1 MKKGI
6 LFAGMILT
14 TMTSCAAS
22 DEPDMVLVKGGT
34 FQMGSPAT
42 EAERETDEVLHSVTV
57 GDFYMAAREVSQ
69 GDYEAVMGTTPSEHK
84 GSDLSV
90 ENVTWYDAVA
100 YCNALSQRQGLTPCY
115 TVGEGSVT
123 WNRSADGFRLPTE
136 AEWEYAARGGM
147 QTPFSFGDYV
157 YDTNANCYNAYG
169 YNNDATGHWVN
180 GYLRRTVET
189 DKYDANAFGLKN
201 MHGNVAEWT
210 WDWYDAY
217 EPSAQANPTGR
228 QEGWFKVV
236 RGGGWNDF
244 PKHIRSAY
252 RSAFPADVPLYA
264 TGIRLVRNAVAGTGE
279 TKSDFAGHANK
290 ATGKVLIAYF
300 SQTGNTDGLARIIQ
314 EETGYDLFRIE
325 RSTPYSATYNSQ
337 GLYAEALTEQREN
350 AVPDLKAY
358 VPNIADYDII
368 LLGYCNWWA
377 SIPAPVRTFLMHDD
391 FSGKTIVPF
400 CSMGGG
406 RFGQS
411 ISAIAKLAP
420 QSIILQG
427 LDVEY
432 TDYDR
437 SRIRTWLESVKKY
450 QQTGIRNTSVSATE
464 CFDVYSLDGQKLLT
478 HAATLDGLKKGTY
491 IVNGEKRIIK

>member
-6 LFAGMILT
+6 LFAGLVLMAI
-14 TMTSCAAS
+14 TSCASEATN
-22 DEPDMVLVKGGT
+22 DMVLIKGAT
-34 FQMGSPAT
+34 FQMGTPVT
-42 EAERETDEVLHSVTV
+42 EAEREADEVQHSVTV
-57 GDFYMAAREVSQ
+57 GDFYMSPMEVTQRE
-69 GDYEAVMGTTPSEHK
+69 YEAVMGTTPSERK
-84 GSDLSV
+84 GSNLPV
-90 ENVTWYDAVA
+90 ENVTWYDAIEF
-100 YCNALSQRQGLTPCY
+100 CNALSQQQGLTPCY
-115 TVGEGSVT
+115 TVSSKTVT
-123 WNRSADGFRLPTE
+123 WNRSADGYRLPTE
-136 AEWEYAARGGM
+136 AEWEYAARANT

-157 YDTNANCYNAYG
+157 YDSNANCYNAYG
-169 YNNDATGHWVN
+169 YNNDASGHWVN
-180 GYLRRTVET
+180 GYLRHTVEV
-189 DKYDANAFGLKN
+189 DKYDANGYSLMN

-210 WDWYDAY
+210 WDWYADYPQVSTAD
-217 EPSAQANPTGR
+217 PTGPE
-228 QEGWFKVV
+228 EGYFKVV

-264 TGIRLVRNAVAGTGE
+264 TGIRLVRNATSGSGE
-279 TKSDFAGHANK
+279 TKSVFIGK
-290 ATGKVLIAYF
+290 GGGTKVLIAYF
-300 SQTGNTDGLARIIQ
+300 SQTGNTDGLAKIIQ
-314 EETGYDLFRIE
+314 EESGYDIFRIE

-350 AVPDLKAY
+350 AIPELKAY

-377 SIPAPVRTFLMHDD
+377 SIPAPVRTFLTHDNL
-391 FSGKTIVPF
+391 SGKTIVPF

-411 ISAIAKLAP
+411 INAIAKLAH
-420 QSIILQG
+420 QSVILQG

-437 SRIRTWLESVKKY
+437 DRIRTWLDNIKAY
-450 QQTGIRNTSVSATE
+450 QQTGIRNIPSSGAKH
-464 CFDVYSLDGQKLLT
+464 FDVYSLDGQKLLT
-478 HAATLDGLKKGTY
+478 HATSLAGLKKGTY